1 MNQEEAIKYAYKQG
15 VRDVIKLRVINV
27 FEFSFI
33 ILVALLAFK
42 FVVVPAVDNYF
53 DNTEY
58 ITIPC
63 ETVWD
68 NSIPEAG
75 ESGKLRLDGKIYL
88 D

>member
-63 ETVWD
+63 ENVLEQKPD
-68 NSIPEAG
+68 Q
-75 ESGKLRLDGKIYL
+75 LRLDGQIYL